1 MPLPRDREHPQNM
14 RSDPIVTLRDLTR
27 PRTIVGMSNRI
38 SAYVRSEGGVFGG
51 SRAVIRSA
59 AIAAGLVLAITIPV
73 RADAGLTGVVAAS
86 YFPRTVDA
94 GLHSIAHQRTLEI
107 SACPTCMN
115 HSLMRAGTAEV
126 LAFNFGSG
134 DPVGAAV
141 SGWRSSAVHNGILS
155 NASYGRIGCAQ
166 ADVAGVSYFACV
178 LAAGPLPAAPAPAPA
193 PPAPAVPAPGSPGG
207 GAVAGVQPAA
217 GVQPGAAALPD
228 TSTPLATHA
237 GGTRASMA

>member
-1 MPLPRDREHPQNM
+1 MKM
-14 RSDPIVTLRDLTR
+14 RF
-27 PRTIVGMSNRI
+27 
-38 SAYVRSEGGVFGG
+38 SAYVRSEGGVIGG
-51 SRAVIRSA
+51 RRAAMGRLALAV
-59 AIAAGLVLAITIPV
+59 GLVLAITTPV

-126 LAFNFGSG
+126 LAFNFGSS

-141 SGWRSSAVHNGILS
+141 AGWRNSPVHNGILS

-166 ADVAGVSYFACV
+166 SDVAGVSYFACV

-193 PPAPAVPAPGSPGG
+193 PAAQAAPAG
-207 GAVAGVQPAA
+207 GAVAGVQPVA
-217 GVQPGAAALPD
+217 GALPD
-228 TSTPLATHA
+228 TSTPVAAHA
-237 GGTRASMA
+237 GGTRRSTA

>member
-1 MPLPRDREHPQNM
+1 M
-14 RSDPIVTLRDLTR
+14 RSLRDLTA
-27 PRTIVGMSNRI
+27 PQTIVGMNMRI
-38 SAYVRSEGGVFGG
+38 SAYVRQGGVFGG
-51 SRAVIRSA
+51 RRVALQRL
-59 AIAAGLVLAITIPV
+59 AIAAGLVLAITTPV
-73 RADAGLTGVVAAS
+73 RADAGLTGLVAAS

-126 LAFNFGSG
+126 LAFNFGSA
-134 DPVGAAV
+134 DPVGTAV
-141 SGWRSSAVHNGILS
+141 AGWRGSAPHNAILS
-155 NASYGRIGCAQ
+155 NGSYGRIGCAQ
-166 ADVAGVSYFACV
+166 SDVAGVSYFACV

-207 GAVAGVQPAA
+207 GAVAGGQPVA
-217 GVQPGAAALPD
+217 VALPD

-237 GGTRASMA
+237 GGTRASLA